1 MSISELSV
9 RRPVAMTMVYLLI
22 CIIAAVYIPRLG
34 VALYPS
40 TTYPFLSVTTTYTDV
55 GPEEIDQNVTDV
67 IVNRLT
73 RVKGVQQIT
82 STSRT
87 GRSSV
92 SLEFAYDQDMDE
104 AFNDVTSALANISN
118 ALPDGC
124 DAPSIRKYD
133 SDSRAIMRLVI
144 DGDLPL
150 DELKTLAE
158 DTIQPLLERVDG
170 VAATDIMGGRTKE
183 IRIDLQRNRLEAY
196 GIAIPQVTSALAARN
211 IQTSSGTMTQQ
222 GVDYEIITNE
232 YYGNLDDI
240 RQTTVALKSGAAIT
254 VDDIADVYEYY
265 DDTGRDVYINGVPA
279 LYISVSNESG
289 SNASAISRGIHEM
302 IPEINDRLP
311 KGISLQVLS
320 DDATLIDSTMSQ
332 VYSAGVEGALL
343 AMLVI
348 FFFLRG
354 IRSALIIGL
363 SMPISVL
370 ITLMVMAMM
379 DLTINMMT
387 MSGLILGM
395 GMMVDS
401 SIVILENITLRREK
415 GEQSAIA
422 AILGSRNMLNA
433 IVASTLTTLCVFVP
447 ILIYQAE
454 LESYGQL
461 FKEMVITIC
470 VSLSAS
476 LIVAVTLVPALC
488 GSILPINTRTQRPL
502 HNKIAKFLDDTIAR
516 SIDMIEYGYAAV
528 LNFCLHNRFLVL
540 ALVIV
545 MCAVSIQVFLSMGMN
560 VAPSSTADDQV
571 NLDLQMPTGTNN
583 DVVSQYLFDFQEI
596 ILSEIGSAYETI
608 VLDTGS
614 SNRGSIQINLPELEQ
629 QTMSASEI
637 RSRLQPYLELW
648 SDVTIT
654 FSGSRGPGGSSS
666 AMRIE
671 LISND
676 DEATWQTA
684 DAIMTLL
691 REQAPEVTEIATD
704 LLNGNPRFQISVD
717 TDAAAAAGVSVQD
730 ITAVMKTAVSGSTAT
745 TFHANGE
752 DTDIVVVLREDDMLS
767 PADIGA
773 LTVAAENGLMTLD
786 NFITY
791 IETTAPQ
798 RIQREDGE
806 RISRIT
812 ARLQEGAA
820 ATEAQAHIEQLI
832 ADNIVVPDTV
842 EISYSGDAQ
851 DIEEF
856 MKAMRIVIALAI
868 FLVFAVMA
876 AQFESLIDPL
886 IIFFSIPLLFIG
898 VAAAYVLTGQTV
910 TLYSYVGIVALAGIV
925 VNNGIVLV
933 DFTNQLVK
941 EKVPVFKACI
951 LAGRNRL
958 RPILMSTL
966 TTVLGLVP
974 MALFPGEGAES
985 MQPICLTILG
995 GLLSGAFMTLFIS
1008 PVLYTLLNSRREKDF
1023 DNPDSLVNQ
1032 LAALDEKEGR
1042 KKESTVTGLTDAA
1055 PEAPAPP
1062 HTVPVPQA
1070 EQPAPQAV
1078 SGELVQPCAA
1088 APETRKDADG
1098 GTAVSAEQVPP
1109 PCPAPAETAA
1119 ADSAFN
1125 TGITVI
1131 PLERKKKKKKKKH
1144 KKSEET

>member
-1 MSISELSV
+1 MNISELSV
-9 RRPVAMTMVYLLI
+9 RRPVAMTMVFLLL
-22 CIIAAVYIPRLG
+22 CVIACVYIPRLG
-34 VALYPS
+34 IALFPS
-40 TTYPFLSVTTTYTDV
+40 TTYPFLSVNTTYTDV

-73 RVKGVQQIT
+73 RVKGVQKIT
-82 STSRT
+82 STSRS

-92 SLEFAYDQDMDE
+92 FLEFGYDQDMDE

-118 ALPDGC
+118 SLPDNCGT
-124 DAPSIRKYD
+124 PSIRKFD

-150 DELKTLAE
+150 YELKNLAE
-158 DTIQPLLERVDG
+158 DIIQPLLERVEG
-170 VAATDIMGGRTKE
+170 VAATDVMGGRTKE

-196 GIAIPQVTSALAARN
+196 GLTIPQITAALSARN

-222 GVDYEIITNE
+222 GIDYEIVTSE
-232 YYGNLDDI
+232 YYSNLDDI
-240 RQTTVALKSGAAIT
+240 RQTVVALKSGAAIT
-254 VDDIADVYEYY
+254 IDDIADVYENY
-265 DDTGRDVYINGVPA
+265 DDNGRDVYINGVPA

-289 SNASAISRGIHEM
+289 SNASAISRGIHE
-302 IPEINDRLP
+302 ILPEINDRLP
-311 KGISLQVLS
+311 KGISVRILS
-320 DDATLIDSTMSQ
+320 DDATLINSTMNQ
-332 VYSAGVEGALL
+332 VYSSGIEGAVL

-363 SMPISVL
+363 SMPISIL
-370 ITLMVMAMM
+370 LTLMVMAMM

-415 GEQSAIA
+415 GEPSAIA

-433 IVASTLTTLCVFVP
+433 IVASTLTTLCVFIP

-454 LESYGQL
+454 LESYGQM

-476 LIVAVTLVPALC
+476 LVVAVTLVPALC
-488 GSILPINTRTQRPL
+488 GSILPINTRTQKPL
-502 HNKIAKFLDDTIAR
+502 HNKMLKW
-516 SIDMIEYGYAAV
+516 IDNQIVRLIDFIEYGYAGV
-528 LNFCLHNRFLVL
+528 LHFCLHNRFIVL
-540 ALVIV
+540 MLVIV
-545 MCAVSIQVFLSMGMN
+545 MCIVSIQIFLSMGMN
-560 VAPSSTADDQV
+560 IAPSSNADDQV
-571 NLDLQMPTGTNN
+571 NLSLQMPTGTNN

-596 ILSEIGSAYETI
+596 ILSEIGDAYETI

-614 SNRGSIQINLPELEQ
+614 SNTGSIQINLPDLSQ
-629 QTMSASEI
+629 QKISATEI
-637 RSRLQPYLELW
+637 KSKLQPYLDMW

-654 FSGSRGPGGSSS
+654 FSGNRGPGGSSS
-666 AMRIE
+666 AMTIR

-676 DEATWQTA
+676 NEATKATA
-684 DAIMTLL
+684 DEIIALL
-691 REQAPEVTEIATD
+691 KEKVPEITEVTTD
-704 LLNGNPRFQISVD
+704 LENGNPRFQITVNTS
-717 TDAAAAAGVSVQD
+717 AAAAAGVSVKD
-730 ITAVMKTAVSGSTAT
+730 ITNVMKTAVSGSTAT

-752 DTDIVVVLREDDMLS
+752 DIDIIVSLKETDMLS
-767 PADIGA
+767 PTDIGA
-773 LTVAAENGLMTLD
+773 LTVSATNGLMTLD
-786 NFITY
+786 NFISY

-812 ARLQEGAA
+812 ARLQEGAV
-820 ATEAQAHIEQLI
+820 ATEVQTQIEQI
-832 ADNIVVPDTV
+832 ITDNIVIPDTV
-842 EISYSGDAQ
+842 ELSYSGDAQ
-851 DIEEF
+851 DIEKF
-856 MKAMRIVIALAI
+856 MKALRIVIALAI

-898 VAAAYVLTGQTV
+898 VTAAYLLTDQTV

-941 EKVPVFKACI
+941 EKIPVFKACI

-966 TTVLGLVP
+966 TTVLGMVP

-1008 PVLYTLLNSRREKDF
+1008 PILYTLLNRRRENNF
-1023 DNPDSLVNQ
+1023 YNPNSLSNQ
-1032 LAALDEKEGR
+1032 LAVLDEKEAR
-1042 KKESTVTGLTDAA
+1042 KKAELSTTDMDSSEITEPKINHDHQQDKLSESENIFSCETTTDTFL
-1055 PEAPAPP
+1055 E
-1062 HTVPVPQA
+1062 
-1070 EQPAPQAV
+1070 EII
-1078 SGELVQPCAA
+1078 S
-1088 APETRKDADG
+1088 
-1098 GTAVSAEQVPP
+1098 
-1109 PCPAPAETAA
+1109 
-1119 ADSAFN
+1119 
-1125 TGITVI
+1125 I
-1131 PLERKKKKKKKKH
+1131 PFSKKKKRIKNKKH
-1144 KKSEET
+1144 NKSDNQALLSIYKKDRH